1 MKGPKKSKPIG
12 VLTKTFRI
20 IDDIQA
26 SPVPL
31 TLKEISEQ
39 TSINKSTAL
48 RILAHLESEGYVDR
62 AARGGYRVAGR
73 LGQVGTRSSLEVKLR
88 EAADA
93 PLREVWRITQETV
106 NLGILDGLEVVYL
119 ESLESPQSFR
129 LVAASG
135 THAAAYRTAL
145 GKAMLACLPAE
156 QADALIDSF
165 SYQPYTPKTVT
176 SAGQLREELA
186 RVRRQGYAMDDE
198 ESMLGVRCLAVAVLN
213 HERRPIAG
221 ISISGPISRMSDA
234 RLPEFA
240 AAIRTAA
247 WQIAARYQ
255 TAASS

>member
-20 IDDIQA
+20 IEDIQA
-26 SPVPL
+26 STLPL
-31 TLKEISEQ
+31 TLTEISEQ
-39 TSINKSTAL
+39 TAINKSTAL
-48 RILAHLESEGYVDR
+48 RILAHLESQGYVDR
-62 AARGGYRVAGR
+62 GERGGYRMAGR
-73 LGQVGTRSSLEVKLR
+73 LGRLGTRSSLEVSLR
-88 EAADA
+88 EAAAA

-119 ESLESPQSFR
+119 DSIESPQSFR

-145 GKAMLACLPAE
+145 GKAMLAHLPSE
-156 QADALIDSF
+156 QADTLINSF
-165 SYQPYTPKTVT
+165 SYQAYTPKTLT
-176 SAGQLREELA
+176 SAGALREDLA
-186 RVRRQGYAMDDE
+186 RVRRNGYAMDDE
-198 ESMLGVRCLAVAVLN
+198 ESVLGVRCLAVAVLDG
-213 HERRPIAG
+213 ERAPIAG

-240 AAIRTAA
+240 DAIRTAA
-247 WQIAARYQ
+247 RQIAARYQ

>member
-20 IDDIQA
+20 IEDIQA
-26 SPVPL
+26 SPSPL

-48 RILAHLESEGYVDR
+48 RILAHLESQGYVERDE
-62 AARGGYRVAGR
+62 RGGYHVAGLLGR
-73 LGQVGTRSSLEVKLR
+73 LGKRSSIEVRLR
-88 EAADA
+88 EAAAA

-106 NLGILDGLEVVYL
+106 NLGILEGQEVVYL
-119 ESLESPQSFR
+119 DSIESPQSFR

-145 GKAMLACLPAE
+145 GKAMMAYLPPE
-156 QADALIDSF
+156 QAVTLINSF
-165 SYQPYTPKTVT
+165 SYQPYTPKTIA
-176 SAGQLREELA
+176 SAGELRAELA
-186 RVRRQGYAMDDE
+186 RARRKGYAMDDE
-198 ESMLGVRCLAVAVLN
+198 ESVLGVRCLAVAVLN
-213 HERRPIAG
+213 HEHQPIAG
-221 ISISGPISRMSDA
+221 ISISGPISRMSDD
-234 RLPEFA
+234 RLAEFA

-247 WQIAARYQ
+247 EQIAARYQ